1 MPKTPV
7 LTARKVEKILKKHG
21 FIVKRQTGSHCTFH
35 QSETHKTTVVPI
47 HSGDLAIGTLK
58 SIIKQAGL
66 TVKDFSK

>member
-1 MPKTPV
+1 MPKTP
-7 LTARKVEKILKKHG
+7 
-21 FIVKRQTGSHCTFH
+21 
-35 QSETHKTTVVPI
+35 VVPI